1 MSDGMTTDDLFFKWE
16 VKDGSDDLK
25 TAVAI
30 GDELI
35 MSQFA
40 LDGYSVR
47 EITASYVT
55 GIKK

>member
-1 MSDGMTTDDLFFKWE
+1 MTTDDLFFKWD

-25 TAVAI
+25 TAVAV